1 MLQINSMERI
11 WLTNMSYSYRSHSC
25 MRDGV
30 LFAQL
35 GDKRRTD
42 RPIGPGHKSA
52 SVRPSQRIGLLP
64 TSCSP
69 SHVLSSH
76 VPLQELFIDSIII
89 NYWST
94 YLTLVRPLKGRNPAS
109 VGLWNEGMTNS
120 LTVDE
125 GSQKLFSV
133 IWGRFCRPVVQGR
146 GSTWKYGNSHFTS

>member
-1 MLQINSMERI
+1 
-11 WLTNMSYSYRSHSC
+11 
-25 MRDGV
+25 MRDGI

-76 VPLQELFIDSIII
+76 VPLQELFIDSKII
-89 NYWST
+89 NYSST
-94 YLTLVRPLKGRNPAS
+94 YLTPSPLRKEHVPSSKTYAILVS
-109 VGLWNEGMTNS
+109 
-120 LTVDE
+120 
-125 GSQKLFSV
+125 F
-133 IWGRFCRPVVQGR
+133 PV
-146 GSTWKYGNSHFTS
+146 